1 MNFNGVTWAER
12 KVGEGDKTDDDDDD
26 DDDDSDDDESD
37 DNEDES
43 FGWWWTWHADLV
55 NCSLKFKLY
64 NNTCKLNNARDEED
78 GVSAVTC
85 RNSTKQN

>member
-26 DDDDSDDDESD
+26 DDDDDSDESD

-43 FGWWWTWHADLV
+43 FGVDSERDMLIWLIVHW
-55 NCSLKFKLY
+55 NSSY
-64 NNTCKLNNARDEED
+64 NIYTYI
-78 GVSAVTC
+78 
-85 RNSTKQN
+85 